1 MLPRSQRAEMRHPKA
16 DNFFIV
22 KNKSDLYQLKGWLQN
37 RKYNTF
43 VESQDKNGKPLI
55 GLLWDYHL
63 GSFPSPSRGKRGV
76 ILVSDK
82 NLLKQTLINTI
93 NHISVECDYGDC
105 WRKKQ
110 MDLVLYG
117 RDFSTPKIG
126 DIQQ

>member
-63 GSFPSPSRGKRGV
+63 GRFPSPSRGKRGV
-76 ILVSDK
+76 ILVTDK
-82 NLLKQTLINTI
+82 NLLKPSLINAI
-93 NHISVECDYGDC
+93 NHLSVECSYGDC
-105 WRKKQ
+105 WRKQQ
-110 MDLVLYG
+110 MDLVLY
-117 RDFSTPKIG
+117 DSEFF
-126 DIQQ
+126 